1 MLSMTNTIVCYSH
14 KNDLATKFELLC
26 ILHVSMLASVC
37 LKRAKWYV
45 IFCFNLE
52 NMVSTV
58 IGLYKLNTGTNISIG
73 LFIKN
78 DFEQSLLIVAV
89 DIDHVFS

>member
-14 KNDLATKFELLC
+14 KNDLATKSELLC

-58 IGLYKLNTGTNISIG
+58 IGLYKLNTGTNISI
-73 LFIKN
+73 IMKN
-78 DFEQSLLIVAV
+78 DFEQSLLFVAA
-89 DIDHVFS
+89 DIDHVFY